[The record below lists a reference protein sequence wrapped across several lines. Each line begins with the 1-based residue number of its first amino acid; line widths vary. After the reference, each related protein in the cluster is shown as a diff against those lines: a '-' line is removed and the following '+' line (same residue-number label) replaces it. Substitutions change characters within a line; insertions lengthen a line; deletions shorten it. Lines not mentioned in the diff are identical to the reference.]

1 MNSPSRLL
9 FVAAVAVMAV
19 SAITIAAAPSK
30 YPQSTVTLVTHSSPG
45 GGSDVF
51 ARELIKHL
59 GPIMGVNFVVENRS
73 GGSGAKAV
81 AYVAQ
86 APANGSV
93 FYVTTPTYI
102 QTSLLSKLEFGY
114 NDLDPIVTV
123 FFDPTVAYARTEAP
137 FKTLADAVNHAKQNP
152 GKGKWGAANPT
163 SLERIALEKLNRLTG
178 ARAAIVS
185 HEGGGDLMV
194 NVLNGTLDMGLG
206 EVQEILPQLQAG
218 KVKLLGVLTENRME
232 QYPQVPTAREQGIN
246 VVVTKFRGIAG
257 PKNVPADAVRA
268 WEQAVQKVLAKPEYK
283 EIYRRDNLI
292 PGYQDQKASRQLVA
306 AFADEVATSIREL
319 GIVKPKAK

>member
-1 MNSPSRLL
+1 MSSFARTLTISAVTGL
-9 FVAAVAVMAV
+9 TLTLGAEIGAAE
-19 SAITIAAAPSK
+19 SK

-81 AYVAQ
+81 AHVAQ

-102 QTSLLSKLEFGY
+102 QTSLLGKLEFGY
-114 NDLDPIVTV
+114 DALDPIVNV
-123 FFDPTVAYARTEAP
+123 FYDPTVAFTRADSP
-137 FKTLADAVNHAKQNP
+137 FKTLGDAVNYAKQNP

-185 HEGGGDLMV
+185 HEGGGDMMI
-194 NVLNGTLDMGLG
+194 NVLNGTLDMGIG
-206 EVQEILPQLQAG
+206 EVQELLPQLQAG
-218 KVKLLGVLTENRME
+218 RVRLIGVLTDRRME
-232 QYPQVPTAREQGIN
+232 RYPEVATAREQGID

-257 PKNVPADAVRA
+257 PKNVPAAAVRA
-268 WEQAVQKVLAKPEYK
+268 WEQAVQKVLAKPEYQK
-283 EIYRRDNLI
+283 IYQAENLI
-292 PGYQDQKASRQLVA
+292 PGYKDQKAARQLTA
-306 AFADEVATSIREL
+306 DFAKEVSTSIREL
-319 GIVKPKAK
+319 GIVKNKK